1 MRFTGVES
9 GDESYD
15 IDDTGLDGGM
25 NYANAASNYMIISDD
40 HDLTGNE
47 RELGAEEME
56 HELADDPEL
65 ERGWANTSPQ
75 IFDFITP
82 PDQNQTRTQNH
93 DDHSHQ
99 QQQSQEQWI
108 GTHASGDTI
117 LGNVPPRRSPQEFI
131 PATSFAPVYR
141 STFILGLSPEN
152 FKTRDQIMGALS
164 HVNCSYLSSP
174 DLAPTLL
181 QLKQHAQALVILI
194 KNLTISTLPA
204 VIDNKNTEVQGA
216 NAFNDGET
224 YDFLNDLNHAYEGPV
239 NEAYKRHHNMP
250 LTTLMNVLQ
259 QTTLNDHQGG
269 VPMTTVRDIC
279 PLHHAHKMPANGSSL
294 PYATHQAL
302 ISHANE
308 VLELLDHEYSAKG
321 GLLSILPPKEQNDDR
336 AKAETTLLGQLILYM
351 QRLVQR
357 LHDLERLYANSM
369 DALAGEAVVPHQAL
383 SRLGPNGRKGRELV
397 YPQDRFVLVNA
408 GEDLWQFLNSEF
420 EKKEKIDAAVDDNC
434 RLMGVTGEAIWEQ
447 RGGKEFARGIT
458 ALDITTRYYRLRED
472 TLKTIFIIPAH
483 AEHPG
488 TKVTRE
494 MEKQPTVVSVVKP
507 IWPERAS
514 LWEMKN
520 RADLAE
526 LKTARRDIQVA
537 QETVERQ
544 SHEVAALKLDNEFKA
559 GQVRHLRNQLQYL
572 QDPANGTPAVTLSN
586 AANAGKV
593 IQLSKEVMQATE
605 QLKEDQAAAKAD
617 RAAAAILKQDLERQ
631 INELQAACQQSFTAN
646 KTANAE
652 ILRRSNEADLA
663 NAKHA
668 AEVEDRL
675 KTVWTKQI
683 QDTQAIIL
691 YLKKKAMDVGSH
703 TIPEEI
709 RRIAKQNAEEF
720 VEAALAR
727 ATSDGADLTVY
738 DRA

>member
-1 MRFTGVES
+1 
-9 GDESYD
+9 
-15 IDDTGLDGGM
+15 
-25 NYANAASNYMIISDD
+25 
-40 HDLTGNE
+40 
-47 RELGAEEME
+47 
-56 HELADDPEL
+56 
-65 ERGWANTSPQ
+65 
-75 IFDFITP
+75 
-82 PDQNQTRTQNH
+82 
-93 DDHSHQ
+93 
-99 QQQSQEQWI
+99 
-108 GTHASGDTI
+108 
-117 LGNVPPRRSPQEFI
+117 
-131 PATSFAPVYR
+131 
-141 STFILGLSPEN
+141 
-152 FKTRDQIMGALS
+152 
-164 HVNCSYLSSP
+164 
-174 DLAPTLL
+174 
-181 QLKQHAQALVILI
+181 
-194 KNLTISTLPA
+194 
-204 VIDNKNTEVQGA
+204 
-216 NAFNDGET
+216 
-224 YDFLNDLNHAYEGPV
+224 
-239 NEAYKRHHNMP
+239 
-250 LTTLMNVLQ
+250 
-259 QTTLNDHQGG
+259 
-269 VPMTTVRDIC
+269 
-279 PLHHAHKMPANGSSL
+279 
-294 PYATHQAL
+294 
-302 ISHANE
+302 
-308 VLELLDHEYSAKG
+308 
-321 GLLSILPPKEQNDDR
+321 
-336 AKAETTLLGQLILYM
+336 
-351 QRLVQR
+351 
-357 LHDLERLYANSM
+357 
-369 DALAGEAVVPHQAL
+369 
-383 SRLGPNGRKGRELV
+383 
-397 YPQDRFVLVNA
+397 
-408 GEDLWQFLNSEF
+408 
-420 EKKEKIDAAVDDNC
+420 
-434 RLMGVTGEAIWEQ
+434 
-447 RGGKEFARGIT
+447 
-458 ALDITTRYYRLRED
+458 LDITTRYYRLRED

>member
-1 MRFTGVES
+1 MHFTGVES
-9 GDESYD
+9 GDESYNV
-15 IDDTGLDGGM
+15 DDTGLDSGM
-25 NYANAASNYMIISDD
+25 NYVNAVSDYMTISDNY
-40 HDLTGNE
+40 DLTGVE
-47 RELGAEEME
+47 REFDAEELE

-93 DDHSHQ
+93 DYHNHQ
-99 QQQSQEQWI
+99 KQQSQEQWR
-108 GTHASGDTI
+108 GTHASGGSL

-131 PATSFAPVYR
+131 PATPFAPIYR
-141 STFILGLSPEN
+141 SIFTVGLSSEN
-152 FKTRDQIMGALS
+152 SKITDQIMASLS

-204 VIDNKNTEVQGA
+204 VIDNKNAEVQGA

-224 YDFLNDLNHAYEGPV
+224 YDFLNDLNHAYKGPV
-239 NEAYKRHHNMP
+239 NEAFKRHHNMP

-269 VPMTTVRDIC
+269 ATVRDIC
-279 PLHHAHKMPANGSSL
+279 PLHRAHKMPANGPSL

-357 LHDLERLYANSM
+357 LHDVERLYANSM

-383 SRLGPNGRKGRELV
+383 SRLGPDGRKGRELV

-420 EKKEKIDAAVDDNC
+420 EKKEKVDAAVDDNY
-434 RLMGVTGEAIWEQ
+434 RLIGVTGEAIWEQ

-458 ALDITTRYYRLRED
+458 ALDITTRYYRLRKD
-472 TLKTIFIIPAH
+472 TLKTIFVIPAH

-544 SHEVAALKLDNEFKA
+544 SREVAALKLDNELKA
-559 GQVRHLRNQLQYL
+559 GEVRHLRSQL
-572 QDPANGTPAVTLSN
+572 
-586 AANAGKV
+586 
-593 IQLSKEVMQATE
+593 
-605 QLKEDQAAAKAD
+605 
-617 RAAAAILKQDLERQ
+617 
-631 INELQAACQQSFTAN
+631 
-646 KTANAE
+646 
-652 ILRRSNEADLA
+652 
-663 NAKHA
+663 
-668 AEVEDRL
+668 
-675 KTVWTKQI
+675 
-683 QDTQAIIL
+683 
-691 YLKKKAMDVGSH
+691 
-703 TIPEEI
+703 
-709 RRIAKQNAEEF
+709 
-720 VEAALAR
+720 
-727 ATSDGADLTVY
+727 
-738 DRA
+738 